1 MKKTIALLCFWLLCF
16 SVFSQENSTS
26 TDKPSYFAL
35 STGSSIPLQNFK
47 STDIKNAYA
56 GFAKNGIKKDVLWGK
71 DFNNTPWGV
80 TGLFR
85 MHKNPLDE
93 GALASMAKTT
103 HPSFDYIISAK
114 EWKLYTLMAGAYYR
128 IPVSKKLTI
137 MPKAMLGLA
146 YIYSP
151 EINADFNNNS
161 VTVATSFIESSHKLT
176 NSYLFSIGL
185 KSNLYKRI
193 ILLSNVDVLGAF
205 PTFSAVKTTYGNG
218 TTIYR
223 TKSPTLLTF
232 NYGIGIGYKF

>member
-1 MKKTIALLCFWLLCF
+1 
-16 SVFSQENSTS
+16 
-26 TDKPSYFAL
+26 
-35 STGSSIPLQNFK
+35 
-47 STDIKNAYA
+47 
-56 GFAKNGIKKDVLWGK
+56 
-71 DFNNTPWGV
+71 
-80 TGLFR
+80 
-85 MHKNPLDE
+85 
-93 GALASMAKTT
+93 
-103 HPSFDYIISAK
+103 
-114 EWKLYTLMAGAYYR
+114 MAGAYYR

-137 MPKAMLGLA
+137 MPKAMVGLA

-161 VTVATSFIESSHKLT
+161 ITVATSFIESSHKLT

>member
-1 MKKTIALLCFWLLCF
+1 
-16 SVFSQENSTS
+16 
-26 TDKPSYFAL
+26 
-35 STGSSIPLQNFK
+35 
-47 STDIKNAYA
+47 
-56 GFAKNGIKKDVLWGK
+56 
-71 DFNNTPWGV
+71 
-80 TGLFR
+80 
-85 MHKNPLDE
+85 
-93 GALASMAKTT
+93 
-103 HPSFDYIISAK
+103 
-114 EWKLYTLMAGAYYR
+114 MAGAYYR

-137 MPKAMLGLA
+137 MPKAMVGLA

-205 PTFSAVKTTYGNG
+205 PTFSSVKTTYGNG
-218 TTIYR
+218 ITIYR